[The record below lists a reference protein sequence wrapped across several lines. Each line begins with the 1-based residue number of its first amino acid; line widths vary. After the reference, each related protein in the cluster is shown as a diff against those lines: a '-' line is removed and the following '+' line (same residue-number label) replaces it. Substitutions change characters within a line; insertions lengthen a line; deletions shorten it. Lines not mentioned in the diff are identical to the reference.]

1 MCEASLAPKKH
12 SAAVFLHGEAG
23 DGLATQIWCCYQ
35 NVHKPLVLQSLLA
48 LFVEKMMFVLFK
60 KGFNPL
66 VTKKISESF
75 HIWYSRH
82 VSMHSDVVSWHSW
95 KHYGPTTSTRPCNCK
110 SHHLNS
116 IEPFKGKIMA
126 KKIMKIP
133 GPEANLRD
141 KTNATPQKK
150 NSLTA
155 QLVSKTM
162 VQIQKIT
169 YL

>member
-1 MCEASLAPKKH
+1 M
-12 SAAVFLHGEAG
+12 FLHGEAG

-82 VSMHSDVVSWHSW
+82 VSLHSDVVSWHSW

-126 KKIMKIP
+126 KKNHENSRSWSKFAGQNQCHATKKKQSHSPAGFKNHGANPENNLLIIMVIVIIN
-133 GPEANLRD
+133 G
-141 KTNATPQKK
+141 
-150 NSLTA
+150 LT
-155 QLVSKTM
+155 
-162 VQIQKIT
+162 
-169 YL
+169 